1 MKNPTFK
8 IQATNHADLVMTVI
22 VGSDINKMAELYRVW
37 KLDRK
42 YTSTLRKLELIQV
55 IDETTWSVPTTG
67 GRLNG
72 PSDNC

>member
-1 MKNPTFK
+1 MKNPIFK

-55 IDETTWSVPTTG
+55 IDETTWSVPKIGVHTDG
-67 GRLNG
+67 
-72 PSDNC
+72 